1 MVGGSRGRFP
11 VQVRVRRVRR
21 GHAPRGQF
29 AVTVRSWDKPEGRAR
44 SGDGIGLAK
53 GCCVRAGSHGRGLHA
68 NRVGAVAGHAAL
80 NHVDTNFLASGRSW
94 EAVESAPRSD
104 QVRARCRKGA
114 GRCRGVG
121 GSTVEG
127 LEPIGIV
134 RRIGVERSRK
144 DARLVSWAVLVVLE
158 GRSGSL
164 AVPVITGRPSL
175 GGGAGAAGGRAGAR
189 LTRGALQVRRE
200 EAVDDGGRWRAAP
213 LGAAAMGW
221 WFRRASRIA
230 AAWGP
235 AS

>member
-1 MVGGSRGRFP
+1 MHEGRVGAVAGHAALDRVERRSGERAMVGGSRGRFP

-114 GRCRGVG
+114 GRCRRVG

-127 LEPIGIV
+127 LEPIGVV
-134 RRIGVERSRK
+134 RRIGAWVKQSRR
-144 DARLVSWAVLVVLE
+144 DTRLVCWAVLVVLE
-158 GRSGSL
+158 SRSGVACGRGDHGASKPGGRGGSRGR
-164 AVPVITGRPSL
+164 ASGSASDPQRPS
-175 GGGAGAAGGRAGAR
+175 G
-189 LTRGALQVRRE
+189 TERG
-200 EAVDDGGRWRAAP
+200 
-213 LGAAAMGW
+213 
-221 WFRRASRIA
+221 SR
-230 AAWGP
+230 
-235 AS
+235 

>member
-1 MVGGSRGRFP
+1 MDHVERISGERAMVGGSRGRSP

-21 GHAPRGQF
+21 GHAPQGQF

-53 GCCVRAGSHGRGLHA
+53 GRCVRAGSHGRGLHA

-80 NHVDTNFLASGRSW
+80 NHVDTNFLANGRSW

-104 QVRARCRKGA
+104 QVRARCREGG

-134 RRIGVERSRK
+134 RRS
-144 DARLVSWAVLVVLE
+144 
-158 GRSGSL
+158 RSGVACGRGDHGASKPGGRYGSRGR
-164 AVPVITGRPSL
+164 ASGGASDPQRPS
-175 GGGAGAAGGRAGAR
+175 G
-189 LTRGALQVRRE
+189 TERG
-200 EAVDDGGRWRAAP
+200 
-213 LGAAAMGW
+213 
-221 WFRRASRIA
+221 SR
-230 AAWGP
+230 
-235 AS
+235 